1 MTTPIEKFIKDGK
14 VAVVYSTGFGAGW
27 YTWNL
32 SDENS
37 EHLLFDK
44 IIVENV
50 LKNDMQSAYNRA
62 EEICPDGYI
71 GSQTLAVEWLPVGTK
86 FRIDEYDGSEAVEIM
101 DNIHWIEA

>member
-14 VAVVYSTGFGAGW
+14 VAVVYSPGFGAGW
-27 YTWNL
+27 YTWN
-32 SDENS
+32 SSAENS

-50 LKNDMQSAYNRA
+50 LKDDIQAAYNRA
-62 EEICPDGYI
+62 EEICPDGYF
-71 GSQTLAVEWLPVGTK
+71 GGQSLAVEWLPVGTK
-86 FRIDEYDGSEAVEIM
+86 FRINEYDGCESVEIM

>member
-1 MTTPIEKFIKDGK
+1 MTTAIEKFIKDGK
-14 VAVVYSTGFGAGW
+14 VAVVYSTDFGAGW

-32 SDENS
+32 SVENS

-71 GSQTLAVEWLPVGTK
+71 GSQNLAVKWLPVGTK
-86 FRIDEYDGSEAVEIM
+86 FRINEYDGCETVETI
-101 DNIHWIEA
+101 DGIHWIEA